1 MSKKQKQ
8 VKKPYDQLF
17 IYSAILL
24 ILFLTIFNINKHL
37 STKTVLGTSTT
48 NEPQNTAA
56 LNERLFWED
65 FVEKNPSYIPGW
77 IELGRMDKV
86 REIDPNYELG
96 N

>member
-17 IYSAILL
+17 IYIAILL
-24 ILFLTIFNINKHL
+24 ILILTIFNINKHL

-48 NEPQNTAA
+48 NELQNTAT